1 MDYEEC
7 PLCFKRFY
15 DKGQKLKPKYAL
27 SHHEQTCYQKLF
39 KKQKKFIKEWLDYT
53 ATKSE
58 INTFYNNI
66 KDHINSEEDKLTIQK
81 PVLRRCTPSPL
92 SSNIS
97 MEINDRES
105 CSSAI
110 SSASSGE
117 WNSWKYQGQWYS
129 YDKDNNV
136 YDESGNHLGERIQDE
151 FNDEWKIL
159 YDE

>member
-92 SSNIS
+92 SS
-97 MEINDRES
+97 
-105 CSSAI
+105 
-110 SSASSGE
+110 
-117 WNSWKYQGQWYS
+117 WKYQGQWYS
-129 YDKDNNV
+129 YGKDNNV